1 MKFLNTPFG
10 KSASFGAGLTLTIL
24 ILTAPAMAQSCQED
38 IAKLTA
44 RRQAQ
49 IVAIN
54 QSGKATKGKLD
65 PVASCPRL
73 RNLAAIENEFLGYM
87 IKNKEWCHVPDEAIA
102 NVRAG
107 HGKTAGIAAQA
118 CNIAKQV
125 QRARQ
130 QQAAGGAGSGGGGG
144 QGAVQQ
150 QPATKLPTGPL

>member
-1 MKFLNTPFG
+1 MTFC
-10 KSASFGAGLTLTIL
+10 KSHALGAGVALAAL
-24 ILTAPAMAQSCQED
+24 ILSAPAMAQSCQED

-44 RRQAQ
+44 RRQVQ
-49 IVAIN
+49 IEAIN
-54 QSGKATKGKLD
+54 RSGKASKGKLD

-87 IKNKEWCHVPDEAIA
+87 IKNKEWCHVPDDAIA

-130 QQAAGGAGSGGGGG
+130 QQAAGGGGG

>member
-1 MKFLNTPFG
+1 MTFG
-10 KSASFGAGLTLTIL
+10 KSCAFGAGLALATL
-24 ILTAPAMAQSCQED
+24 ILSAPAMAQSCQED

-49 IVAIN
+49 IEAIN
-54 QSGKATKGKLD
+54 HSSKATKGKLD

-87 IKNKEWCHVPDEAIA
+87 IKNKEWCHVPDDAIA

-130 QQAAGGAGSGGGGG
+130 QQAAGGGAGG

>member
-1 MKFLNTPFG
+1 MTFLNMTFG
-10 KSASFGAGLTLTIL
+10 KSCAFGAGVALATL
-24 ILTAPAMAQSCQED
+24 ILSAPAMAQSCQED

-44 RRQAQ
+44 RRQVQ
-49 IVAIN
+49 IEAIN
-54 QSGKATKGKLD
+54 RSGKASKGKLD

-87 IKNKEWCHVPDEAIA
+87 IKNKEWCHVPDDAIA

-130 QQAAGGAGSGGGGG
+130 QQAAGGGGG